1 MCFVSITELKNNLS
15 YYLEKSMDED
25 VYVTKNN
32 RIISVLVNPQMKALL
47 DAESIASELEID
59 KSIEMSDEEILSESS
74 DCK

>member
-1 MCFVSITELKNNLS
+1 
-15 YYLEKSMDED
+15 MDED

>member
-59 KSIEMSDEEILSESS
+59 KSIEMSDEEILAESI